1 MKKIR
6 FLVQKYSNRI
16 SGSAKVHALVLAM
29 ASLLTPAFGQ
39 TAPGGSFTLVQ
50 PMKQFRRQQ
59 TATLLLDGKVL
70 VAGGAPFAQAATS
83 ELYNPVTASWSNS
96 GALATG
102 REFHTATLLQ
112 DGRVVVT
119 GGQTVS
125 QLLRGTE
132 IYDQPSGQWTA
143 AGHFNQGR
151 ELHTATL
158 LTSGRVLVAGG
169 FENISSTEEFDPT
182 TGQWK
187 MTGSMNR
194 HAMTIRPRC

>member
-1 MKKIR
+1 
-6 FLVQKYSNRI
+6 
-16 SGSAKVHALVLAM
+16 
-29 ASLLTPAFGQ
+29 
-39 TAPGGSFTLVQ
+39 
-50 PMKQFRRQQ
+50 MKQYRRQQ

-70 VAGGAPFAQAATS
+70 VAGGAPFVQAATS

-96 GALATG
+96 GALAIG

-132 IYDQPSGQWTA
+132 IYDPRSGQWTA
-143 AGHFNQGR
+143 AGNLNQGR

-158 LTSGRVLVAGG
+158 LPSGLVLV
-169 FENISSTEEFDPT
+169 
-182 TGQWK
+182 
-187 MTGSMNR
+187 
-194 HAMTIRPRC
+194 